1 MRYWMVFDIETV
13 PDAELGRRWLGLP
26 DADEDAAVRRKMLE
40 ARQAETGHSDF
51 LKPPC
56 HQVAAIAAALI
67 DADGVIR
74 RLGPLGEETHSEAEL
89 LRQFFG
95 VIEEV
100 QPRLVG
106 WNTSGFDLPTLLYRA
121 MRHRIATPAFYRIG
135 EPYHGYRKRYD
146 EESHL
151 DLMDILSGYG
161 ASARVSLHEMAMLLG
176 FPGKLDVDGS
186 QVMDL
191 FEAGELGRI
200 RRYCSHDVMTTTLVF
215 MEYAYHRG
223 WMDADVKDNL
233 VHSAR
238 QWIQDDP
245 ALWEPFQTAWQALNR
260 EVDPA

>member
-51 LKPPC
+51 LKPPY

-245 ALWEPFQTAWQALNR
+245 AWWEPFQTAWQALNR